1 MMNCSGPCEQGRK
14 LCPCPMACQM
24 ADDDAVIKWIVRITL
39 IYSAI
44 VLGGLITGAAVL
56 SCTG

>member
-1 MMNCSGPCEQGRK
+1 MINCNGPCEQGRK
-14 LCPCPMACQM
+14 LCPCPMACQVT
-24 ADDDAVIKWIVRITL
+24 DDDAAIKHIVRITL

-44 VLGGLITGAAVL
+44 ALCGLITGVAVL